1 MGCLQG
7 TVDTLKWWDLK
18 LGIGYLL
25 NVMTNEYM
33 FDRLKL
39 ARTAPEQICHLDME
53 EKMLQRVHEQNL
65 YNWDH
70 LQNGFK
76 NRQKDLVYW
85 NTKGNYI

>member
-1 MGCLQG
+1 M
-7 TVDTLKWWDLK
+7 K

-25 NVMTNEYM
+25 NVMTIHEYM

-39 ARTAPEQICHLDME
+39 ARTALEQICHLDME
-53 EKMLQRVHEQNL
+53 EKMLQRVHEQN
-65 YNWDH
+65 YTTGTH

-76 NRQKDLVYW
+76 NRQKDPVYW